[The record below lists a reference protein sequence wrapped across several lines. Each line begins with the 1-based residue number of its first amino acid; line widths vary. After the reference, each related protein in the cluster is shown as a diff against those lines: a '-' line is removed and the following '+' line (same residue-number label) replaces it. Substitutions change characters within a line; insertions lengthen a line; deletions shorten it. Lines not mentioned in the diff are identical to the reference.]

1 MDVVDIQRKGKTLLC
16 VDDNQVALSGWAL
29 YLQMRGYTVLS
40 ASSADEG
47 LQLFATQ
54 PISAVILD
62 YAMPEQSGQSVAALM
77 KRVKPDVPIL
87 LFTGVSELPADIAT
101 SIDAFLVKGRPPA
114 ELLDEVDSLCR
125 IGQPGSKPAS

>member
-1 MDVVDIQRKGKTLLC
+1 MKTLLC
-16 VDDNQVALSGWAL
+16 VDDNQVALSGWSL

-40 ASSADEG
+40 AANADEG

-62 YAMPEQSGQSVAALM
+62 YAMPEQNGKAVAALM

-87 LFTGVSELPADIAT
+87 LFTGAAEVPADIAA
-101 SIDAFLVKGRPPA
+101 SIDAFMVKGGPPA
-114 ELLDEVDSLCR
+114 DLLEKIDVLCQ
-125 IGQPGSKPAS
+125 IGE